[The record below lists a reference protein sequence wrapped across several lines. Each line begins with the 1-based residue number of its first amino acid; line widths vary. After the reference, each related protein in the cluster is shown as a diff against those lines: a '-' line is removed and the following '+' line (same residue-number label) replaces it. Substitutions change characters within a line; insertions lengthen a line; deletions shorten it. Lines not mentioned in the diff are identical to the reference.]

1 MDDEAVALEA
11 VRRYVWSG
19 MHDAGGDRRDHRRV
33 GLRAGAD
40 RSWFGCAP
48 RLARRSSRNGT
59 RRRPGPRSPTVTRL
73 DAVFESLNE
82 RGVLALQNA
91 GYTQSD
97 GLSDVSALYH
107 EAGGE
112 QSGIEGGVSIRGR
125 IWSESWRAATCG
137 WRSAT
142 SPAKMNRQR
151 GSAAGSSRRSRR
163 PGSLWNGTG
172 RSRVAWRVV
181 GVRWQRR
188 GASA

>member
-1 MDDEAVALEA
+1 MEDEAVALEA

-19 MHDAGGDRRDHRRV
+19 MHDAEEIVEIIDESVFEPGQIDHDW
-33 GLRAGAD
+33 LRAEIGKAFQQKRD
-40 RSWFGCAP
+40 EEETWP
-48 RLARRSSRNGT
+48 E
-59 RRRPGPRSPTVTRL
+59 VTDCDRL

-112 QSGIEGGVSIRGR
+112 QSGIEGWCFYQGQDLERVMESGDLWLAFGHVSGEDESAEGIGR
-125 IWSESWRAATCG
+125 RIKQAFE
-137 WRSAT
+137 
-142 SPAKMNRQR
+142 
-151 GSAAGSSRRSRR
+151 AAGFSVEWDGSVTSR
-163 PGSLWNGTG
+163 L
-172 RSRVAWRVV
+172 RVV

-188 GASA
+188 GSPA